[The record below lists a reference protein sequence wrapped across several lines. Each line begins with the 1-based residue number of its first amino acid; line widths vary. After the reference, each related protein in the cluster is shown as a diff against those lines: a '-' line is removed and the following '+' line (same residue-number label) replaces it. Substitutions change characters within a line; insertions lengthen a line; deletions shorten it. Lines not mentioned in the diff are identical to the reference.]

1 MGLVEILGDHAGAGD
16 GREARGRQHRR
27 GARRIQRQ
35 ERLAPLP
42 GPLLHQPQIEAVL
55 AEGEPDE
62 TRMRA
67 EWMMKQREH
76 EALDRF
82 AVLNKLSLP
91 GKAAFALGS
100 QNEASWQLT
109 RPSTCFE
116 KTLAKVDGCAGQA
129 RA

>member
-16 GREARGRQHRR
+16 GRKACGRQDRR
-27 GARRIQRQ
+27 GARRIERQ

-42 GPLLHQPQIEAVL
+42 DALLDQPQIEAVL

-91 GKAAFALGS
+91 GKAAFAL
-100 QNEASWQLT
+100 ERHARLT
-109 RPSTCFE
+109 TPSTLSGRRLVFDIAAV
-116 KTLAKVDGCAGQA
+116 KRIG
-129 RA
+129 